1 MYAIKDIY
9 LDALNLG
16 ADFKGF
22 ICNALNPNSPHEEAQ
37 TRCPPR
43 CQRIIARRY

>member
-1 MYAIKDIY
+1 MYSIKDIY

-22 ICNALNPNSPHEEAQ
+22 ICNALYSNSPHEKAQ
-37 TRCPPR
+37 TRFTPR